1 MQWFLDARFGM
12 FIHWG
17 PVSLTGKE
25 IGWSRGTI
33 TPAADYDALHKEWNP
48 HAFDADAWAKLAA
61 DAGMRYLCL
70 VAKHH
75 DGFVLWDSA
84 VTEYD
89 IMSGPFGRDIVAEL
103 AAACEKH
110 GVRFCTYYSVLDW
123 YDPNYSPQNMTY
135 GGAGEALPDGVE
147 PNMDRYVDYMKAQLT
162 ELVTRHDPGVLWFDG
177 EWEAAWSQERGVDLY
192 RFLRELD
199 PDLIINNRVGQ
210 GRTAYQD
217 GSNPGDFDTP
227 EQRIGMFQRDRPWET
242 CMTIANQWAWK
253 PDDPTKSLRDCIQT
267 LVRCASGDGNLLFNI
282 GPMPDGSIEPLQV
295 ERLLSMGEWMKENG
309 DTIYATRGGPW
320 ETGSWGGAT
329 TRGDKIWLHVLNW
342 PDGALVL
349 PAFDQRVVSASLR
362 NRNGKLIWS
371 QKKGGLLSLNV
382 EAQDRDPIDTIIEL
396 QLAEDLKIL
405 ADSGDA
411 LPPFFLHADAGAL
424 ISRKA
429 TIKTSST
436 CEWDNSEMH
445 TRLVDD
451 SQGAVEWAFHTDLE
465 QSPWVEVDLGVFG
478 KKRFSDGITDS
489 LGAACDEGA
498 FALESLIHAGE
509 IMALGA
515 ASNCGKGAK

>member
-61 DAGMRYLCL
+61 DAG
-70 VAKHH
+70 
-75 DGFVLWDSA
+75 
-84 VTEYD
+84 
-89 IMSGPFGRDIVAEL
+89 
-103 AAACEKH
+103 
-110 GVRFCTYYSVLDW
+110 
-123 YDPNYSPQNMTY
+123 
-135 GGAGEALPDGVE
+135 
-147 PNMDRYVDYMKAQLT
+147 
-162 ELVTRHDPGVLWFDG
+162 
-177 EWEAAWSQERGVDLY
+177 
-192 RFLRELD
+192 
-199 PDLIINNRVGQ
+199 
-210 GRTAYQD
+210 
-217 GSNPGDFDTP
+217 
-227 EQRIGMFQRDRPWET
+227 
-242 CMTIANQWAWK
+242 
-253 PDDPTKSLRDCIQT
+253 
-267 LVRCASGDGNLLFNI
+267 
-282 GPMPDGSIEPLQV
+282 
-295 ERLLSMGEWMKENG
+295 
-309 DTIYATRGGPW
+309 
-320 ETGSWGGAT
+320 
-329 TRGDKIWLHVLNW
+329 
-342 PDGALVL
+342 
-349 PAFDQRVVSASLR
+349 
-362 NRNGKLIWS
+362 
-371 QKKGGLLSLNV
+371 
-382 EAQDRDPIDTIIEL
+382 
-396 QLAEDLKIL
+396 
-405 ADSGDA
+405 
-411 LPPFFLHADAGAL
+411 AL

-465 QSPWVEVDLGVFG
+465 QSPWVEVDLGIFG